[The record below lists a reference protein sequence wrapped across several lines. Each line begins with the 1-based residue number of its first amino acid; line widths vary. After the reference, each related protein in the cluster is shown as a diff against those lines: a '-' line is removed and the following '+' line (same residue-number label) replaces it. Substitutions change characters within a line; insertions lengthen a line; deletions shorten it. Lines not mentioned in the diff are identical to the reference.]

1 MRKLTE
7 EDLRI
12 LLNADSSPDHDYEIK
27 LYESV
32 YKGLN
37 TVPDIEVEN
46 LVSDVVKAIEHKLE
60 WQSLLKFYAVG
71 GLIIFF
77 GIAFLVAGVSMVDKN
92 LILKLALVLGQYK
105 LICLFALMSF
115 LIISVVDKLL
125 SFKQVQRQN
134 S

>member
-92 LILKLALVLGQYK
+92 LVVKFAVVLGQYK

>member
-46 LVSDVVKAIEHKLE
+46 LVSDVVKAIEHNLE

-105 LICLFALMSF
+105 LICLFASMSF

>member
-105 LICLFALMSF
+105 LICLFASMSF

-125 SFKQVQRQN
+125 LFKQVQRQN

>member
-1 MRKLTE
+1 MKKLTE

-12 LLNADSSPDHDYEIK
+12 LLNVDSSPDDDYEIK

-71 GLIIFF
+71 ALIIFF

-92 LILKLALVLGQYK
+92 LVVKLAVVLDKYK
-105 LICLFALMSF
+105 LICLFT
-115 LIISVVDKLL
+115 LISLLGISVIEKLF
-125 SFKQVQRQN
+125 SFKQLQR
-134 S
+134 

>member
-92 LILKLALVLGQYK
+92 LVVKLAVVVDQYK

>member
-7 EDLRI
+7 EDLII

-46 LVSDVVKAIEHKLE
+46 LVSDVVKAIEHNLE

-105 LICLFALMSF
+105 LICLFASMSF

-125 SFKQVQRQN
+125 LFKQVQRQN

>member
-37 TVPDIEVEN
+37 SLPKVEVEN
-46 LVSDVVKAIEHKLE
+46 VVSGVVKAIEHKLE

-92 LILKLALVLGQYK
+92 LVVKFAVVLGQYK

>member
-37 TVPDIEVEN
+37 TVPDIEVKN

-92 LILKLALVLGQYK
+92 LVVKFAVVLGQYK